1 MNDELF
7 DAIRAQDLEKV
18 TKIVTAH
25 PELVTIKDAR
35 GSTPLLLATYYGH
48 LDIATEILKHKPEI
62 DAQDGSGNTALMGV
76 CFKGYPDIARL
87 LIKHGADVDKTNF
100 NEASALIYAATF
112 GQEDIAKLL
121 LESGANAAHKD
132 GKGNTAYDHA
142 KMQGSKK
149 LMAVLENA

>member
-7 DAIRAQDLEKV
+7 DAIRATDLKRV
-18 TKIVTAH
+18 TKIVNAH
-25 PELVTIKDAR
+25 PELVHIKDAR
-35 GSTPLLLATYYGH
+35 GSTPLLLATYYGAM
-48 LDIATEILKHKPEI
+48 DIASEILKHKPDL

-76 CFKGYPDIARL
+76 CFKGYPDIAEL
-87 LIKHGADVDKTNF
+87 LITHGANVNTVNF

-121 LESGANAAHKD
+121 LKHGADASHKD

-142 KMQGSKK
+142 KMQGSKR
-149 LMAVLENA
+149 LMTVLENS